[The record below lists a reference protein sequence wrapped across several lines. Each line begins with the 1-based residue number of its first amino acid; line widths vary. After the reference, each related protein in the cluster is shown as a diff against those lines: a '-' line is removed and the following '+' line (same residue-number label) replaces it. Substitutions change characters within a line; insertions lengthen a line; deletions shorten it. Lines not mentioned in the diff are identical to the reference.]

1 MTTTERYL
9 TMPAPTMLYR
19 LAQEDGLVV
28 NSDLPNESFM
38 RPASWTPA
46 PWWLACVLA
55 ALCVAAGYCLR

>member
-1 MTTTERYL
+1 MTTTE
-9 TMPAPTMLYR
+9 MPAPTTWSR
-19 LAQEDGLVV
+19 LVAPDGLVV
-28 NSDLPNESFM
+28 NTDPPNESFM